1 MQHSLSIVL
10 CGATGLV
17 GRECLELLST
27 DPAFGRIVVLTR
39 RPLSAGAP
47 GKWGSAKL
55 EEHIVDF
62 DRLDAHAELFR
73 VDQIIS
79 ALGTTIKQAG
89 SKEVFR
95 QVDLG
100 LPLAIARMGVE
111 RGVRHFLLVSAVGA
125 NAHSRFFYNR
135 VKGELEDAVSTL
147 PYRSITILRPS
158 LLLGKRTEVRWGE
171 EVAKRLSFLAP
182 APYRPVSAHTV
193 AAALVR
199 LARENRPGQRIIESS
214 RIRAAA
220 IGDLENV

>member
-1 MQHSLSIVL
+1 MERSLSVML

-47 GKWGSAKL
+47 GEMRAAKL
-55 EEHIVDF
+55 EEHVVDF
-62 DRLDAHAELFR
+62 DRLDAYAELFR
-73 VDQIIS
+73 VDQTIC

-89 SKEVFR
+89 SKEAFR

-111 RGVRHFLLVSAVGA
+111 QGVSHFLLVSAIGA
-125 NAHSRFFYNR
+125 NVRSRFFYNR
-135 VKGELEDAVSTL
+135 VKGELEEAVSTL

-158 LLLGKRTEVRWGE
+158 LLLGKRTEVRLGE

-182 APYRPVSAHTV
+182 ARYRPVAASAV
-193 AAALVR
+193 AAALVQ
-199 LARENRPGQRIIESS
+199 LARENRPGRRIIESA

-220 IGDLENV
+220 VGNLENV